1 MAELVRRIVA
11 EDVSRIKALLQ
22 ATFGNE
28 NYVDMKRLAGMT
40 NRSYKITREDGI
52 ACVVR
57 IPGEGTE
64 QMIDR
69 SDEKTSNELA
79 CGLGL
84 DASLLY
90 FDPAGNKVM
99 QFIESNCSVD
109 EALMRSP
116 KMIEKAA
123 DVFRRLHTSG
133 VDTGVSFE
141 VFSIAATYE
150 KIIAENN
157 VKLYAD
163 YDEVKAQVMAVKA
176 KEDERKI
183 GAVVPCHNDPLP
195 GNWILDNN
203 DKLWLIDWEYAGMND
218 YIWDLSCVSLECNY
232 TEAEEKALLEAYYLR
247 EAKTEE
253 IQHFIAGKVYVDYLW
268 SLWGLMRVPYE
279 GEYMKGYADDRYRR
293 LKENLLSYV
302 FLG

>member
-1 MAELVRRIVA
+1 MTELVCRIVA
-11 EDVSRIKALLQ
+11 DDVPRIKALLQ
-22 ATFGNE
+22 VTFGNE
-28 NYVDMKRLAGMT
+28 DYVDMKRLAGMT
-40 NRSYKITREDGI
+40 NRSYKITRNDGT
-52 ACVVR
+52 AYVVR

-69 SDEKTSNELA
+69 SNEKTSNELA

-84 DASLLY
+84 DTGMLY

-99 QFIESNCSVD
+99 QFIENDCSVD
-109 EALMRSP
+109 EALMRNP
-116 KMIEKAA
+116 KVIEKAA
-123 DVFRRLHTSG
+123 DIFRRLHTSG

-141 VFSIAATYE
+141 VFSMAETYE

-163 YDEVKAQVMAVKA
+163 YDKVKAQVMAIKE
-176 KEDERKI
+176 KEDDGAI
-183 GAVVPCHNDPLP
+183 GVMVPCHNDPLP
-195 GNWILDNN
+195 GNWILDNQ

-232 TEAEEKALLEAYYLR
+232 MEAEEKALLAAYYLR

-253 IQHFIAGKVYVDYLW
+253 RQHFIAGKVYVDYLW
-268 SLWGLMRVPYE
+268 SLWGLTRVPYE
-279 GEYMKGYADDRYRR
+279 GEYMQEYADGRYRR
-293 LKENLLSYV
+293 LKENLSSYV
-302 FLG
+302 I